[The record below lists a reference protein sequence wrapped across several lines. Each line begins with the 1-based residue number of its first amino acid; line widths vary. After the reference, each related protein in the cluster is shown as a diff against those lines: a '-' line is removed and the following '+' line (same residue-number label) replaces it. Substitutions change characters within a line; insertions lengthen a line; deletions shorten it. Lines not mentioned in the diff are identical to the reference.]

1 MLRGFALLGVFIV
14 HFVAGAVY
22 ILPLDNAIK
31 TAWLREPGH
40 GLAMF
45 FTEWLARDKANTL
58 FAVLF
63 GMGFQIMLERLEAR
77 RADFAAV
84 YARRLAILLAI
95 GLLNVALVFPGDVL
109 HEYALLGFL
118 LLAMRTLPMNAML
131 AIALP
136 LLFFGGALGHAVTD
150 ALGFDHRWVSDEQA
164 AVFASGGFRD
174 WAMWQWP
181 AHLRRDVI
189 ELGGLSWALHLFG
202 RLLIGAWIVRR
213 GWLVDISHRARGMR
227 AGFASTIAAG
237 LTFEL
242 VALLAASNRDPGI
255 ASFYPT
261 LHGVGAPLLALG
273 YALGL
278 IRLFNS
284 PSRTLAALFAPVG
297 RTALTAYVAH
307 GAIFTVLYFPFG
319 LDLLGVLG
327 PAPGILVALTVF
339 GLFTL
344 LARWWLARFRYGP
357 LEYLWRWG
365 TYGSRPPFRV

>member
-22 ILPLDNAIK
+22 ILPLDETIK
-31 TAWLREPGH
+31 TAWLAEPAN

-45 FTEWLARDKANTL
+45 VTEWLVKDKANTL

-63 GMGFQIMLERLEAR
+63 GMGFQVMLERLETR
-77 RADFAAV
+77 RADFAGI

-95 GLLNVALVFPGDVL
+95 GLANVALIFPGDVL

-118 LLAMRTLPMNAML
+118 LLALRRVSASAML

-136 LLFFGGALGHAVTD
+136 LLMFGMPMGYAVTD
-150 ALGFDHRWVSDEQA
+150 ALGFDHRWVDEEQA
-164 AVFASGGFRD
+164 AVFASGGFLD
-174 WAMWQWP
+174 WARWQWP
-181 AHLRRDVI
+181 AHVQRDVL
-189 ELGGLSWALHLFG
+189 ELGALSWALHLFG

-213 GWLVDISHRARGMR
+213 GWLDDLANFAGALRGVFAISL
-227 AGFASTIAAG
+227 TAG
-237 LTFEL
+237 LAIEL
-242 VALLAASNRDPGI
+242 VALLAASSALPGLP
-255 ASFYPT
+255 ALYQP

-278 IRLFNS
+278 IRLFHG
-284 PSRTLAALFAPVG
+284 RAEYLATLFAPVG

-307 GAIFTVLYFPFG
+307 GAIFMALYFPFG

-327 PAPGILVALTVF
+327 PATGLFVALAVF
-339 GLFTL
+339 ALFTVC
-344 LARWWLARFRYGP
+344 AHWWLARFRYGP

-365 TYGSRPPFRV
+365 TYGRAPPFRT